1 MKSILRLFYFFI
13 YVLSFISF
21 ICTTLLAQAPDTL
34 WTKRYGWDDHEW
46 GYSVQQTSDSGY
58 IIVGSRWSAATSS
71 ADVWLIKSDTN
82 GDTMWTNTFG
92 GGENE
97 YGYSVQQTKDGGYV
111 ITGSTTINGF
121 GTEDILLIKTDSFGD
136 TIWTKKFGDSSSDI
150 AYSVQQTLDSGYII
164 TGFTKSHI
172 SFSSADVLLIK
183 TDSFGDTIWTKTF
196 GGSNADIGSCVK
208 KTTDGGYIITGM
220 TLSFGTG
227 HGDVWLIKTDS
238 VGNPQWTKTVGG
250 NTAHQ
255 GYYVQQTSDQG
266 YIIAGY
272 KKYGLEPGSY
282 NALLIKTDSSG
293 DAIWTKI
300 IGDSTTPGKFKS
312 VHQTSD
318 GGYIMVGDIS
328 FNDKADVLLVKV
340 NTSGDILWTK
350 TLGGNDYD
358 FGESV
363 QQTTDSGYIIVGYTE
378 SFGTGY
384 YDLWLIKTEPDPSS
398 AIEIDFTK
406 FPEEITLSQNYP
418 NPFNP
423 STKIKFELPKP
434 ETVKIEVFN
443 IIGQKIETLLNK
455 PMPAGYHEVEFSG
468 QNLSSGIYL
477 YKIETG
483 AWKDVKKMILLQ

>member
-1 MKSILRLFYFFI
+1 
-13 YVLSFISF
+13 
-21 ICTTLLAQAPDTL
+21 
-34 WTKRYGWDDHEW
+34 
-46 GYSVQQTSDSGY
+46 
-58 IIVGSRWSAATSS
+58 
-71 ADVWLIKSDTN
+71 
-82 GDTMWTNTFG
+82 
-92 GGENE
+92 
-97 YGYSVQQTKDGGYV
+97 
-111 ITGSTTINGF
+111 
-121 GTEDILLIKTDSFGD
+121 
-136 TIWTKKFGDSSSDI
+136 
-150 AYSVQQTLDSGYII
+150 
-164 TGFTKSHI
+164 
-172 SFSSADVLLIK
+172 
-183 TDSFGDTIWTKTF
+183 
-196 GGSNADIGSCVK
+196 
-208 KTTDGGYIITGM
+208 
-220 TLSFGTG
+220 
-227 HGDVWLIKTDS
+227 
-238 VGNPQWTKTVGG
+238 
-250 NTAHQ
+250 
-255 GYYVQQTSDQG
+255 
-266 YIIAGY
+266 
-272 KKYGLEPGSY
+272 
-282 NALLIKTDSSG
+282 
-293 DAIWTKI
+293 
-300 IGDSTTPGKFKS
+300 
-312 VHQTSD
+312 
-318 GGYIMVGDIS
+318 MVGDIS